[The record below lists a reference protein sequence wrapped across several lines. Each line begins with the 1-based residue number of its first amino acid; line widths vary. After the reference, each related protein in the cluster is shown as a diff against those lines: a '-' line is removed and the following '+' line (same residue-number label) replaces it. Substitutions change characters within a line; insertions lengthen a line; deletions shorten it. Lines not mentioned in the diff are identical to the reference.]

1 MGCLQALKGLP
12 QSTCETNLAGIKK
25 VYIANYEDVDFTNVV
40 MSGGVSNNISYV
52 ITSGISMAS
61 GATFHAYNFAKQTG
75 SLTTTLT
82 KDETNGTRYYTNVVA
97 LQFSKLE
104 ARKHLEFSAL
114 AADPTALI
122 VVDNNDKKWLVG
134 YDTYASATEGT
145 AQTGQSFD
153 DLNGYNISLSAQS
166 AYLPIELQ
174 LSDADFNAITEETE
188 A

>member
-1 MGCLQALKGLP
+1 MGCLQALRGLP
-12 QSTCETNLAGIKK
+12 QSTCEVSLAGIKK
-25 VYIANYEDVDFTNVV
+25 VYIANYENVDF
-40 MSGGVSNNISYV
+40 SGVAFSGSGIQNSYV
-52 ITSGISMAS
+52 ITSGISMT
-61 GATFHAYNFAKQTG
+61 GDTKFYAYNFAKQTG
-75 SLTTTLT
+75 ALTTTLT

-114 AADPTALI
+114 AADPTAII
-122 VVDNNDKKWLVG
+122 VEDNNGKKWLVG

-166 AYLPIELQ
+166 AYLPIEIGYDI
-174 LSDADFNAITEETE
+174 SGIVEEVE